1 LLIPLQQQAQRL
13 QHNYREKEGE
23 KVKTSKA
30 HFRMFD
36 RQVSKWLVVLG
47 LTSQWKV
54 FVSHVE
60 LMGRS
65 MAETECDY
73 PSKTA
78 SIFLNKVWEDTEVTE
93 RELDETAFHEVLEI
107 AFDRLDSMAKIS
119 CQRDKVDEARHDIIQ
134 MFTCTIFDPLYKKE
148 L

>member
-1 LLIPLQQQAQRL
+1 
-13 QHNYREKEGE
+13 
-23 KVKTSKA
+23 VKTSKA

-36 RQVSKWLVVLG
+36 KQVSKWLVVFNLS
-47 LTSQWKV
+47 SQWKV
-54 FVSHVE
+54 FVTHVE
-60 LMGRS
+60 LIGRS

-73 PSKTA
+73 PGKVAT
-78 SIFLNKVWEDTEVTE
+78 IFLNKVWEDTEVTE

-107 AFDRLDSMAKIS
+107 VLDKLDSMAKIS

-134 MFTCTIFDPLYKKE
+134 MLTCTIFDPLYKKE